1 MCDSFRTALTV
12 RGIGGYKM
20 KRAGFMFI
28 FVTAFAAASLFSVQ
42 PLAAQATK
50 DELSALRQKN
60 AELEKKVNELEALLK
75 EYTEVGKEQFSDDQG
90 YQNKKNWRSLEAGMN
105 EEQVKKL
112 LGDPLKVIKGVKI
125 LWYYPNIY
133 AGYVS
138 FDEKGRLTGW
148 NEP

>member
-1 MCDSFRTALTV
+1 
-12 RGIGGYKM
+12 M
-20 KRAGFMFI
+20 KRNGIMMMIVA
-28 FVTAFAAASLFSVQ
+28 AFAAASLFVVK
-42 PLAAQATK
+42 PLAAQSTT

-75 EYTEVGKEQFSDDQG
+75 ECTEAREKQFSDDQG
-90 YQNKKNWRSLEAGMN
+90 YQNKKNWRSLESGMN

-112 LGDPLKVIKGVKI
+112 LGDPLKVIKGVKT

-133 AGYVS
+133 GGYVS

>member
-1 MCDSFRTALTV
+1 MKRVDFLTV
-12 RGIGGYKM
+12 
-20 KRAGFMFI
+20 
-28 FVTAFAAASLFSVQ
+28 VLAALVATFFLVQ
-42 PLAAQATK
+42 PLGAQATT

-60 AELEKKVNELEALLK
+60 AELEKKVNELEALLR
-75 EYTEVGKEQFSDDQG
+75 ECTEAREKQFSDDQG
-90 YQNKKNWRSLEAGMN
+90 YQNKKNWRSLESGMN

-112 LGDPLKVIKGVKI
+112 LGDPLKVIKGVKT

-133 AGYVS
+133 GGYVS

>member
-1 MCDSFRTALTV
+1 MKCVELLSILVAALV
-12 RGIGGYKM
+12 
-20 KRAGFMFI
+20 
-28 FVTAFAAASLFSVQ
+28 VASLFLVQ
-42 PLAAQATK
+42 PLAAQATA

-60 AELEKKVNELEALLK
+60 AELEKKVNDLEAMLK
-75 EYTEVGKEQFSDDQG
+75 QCTEASKNKFSEDQG
-90 YQNKKNWRSLEAGMN
+90 YQNKKNWRTLEPGMN

-112 LGDPLKVIKGVKI
+112 LGDPLKVIKGVKT

-133 AGYVS
+133 GGYVS